1 MECYF
6 IKKKERERENS
17 HKLVLLL
24 AFHVLFLLSETAFD
38 LLIAACFAA
47 FFSFLE
53 MIHCTGTLC
62 MCTLTLPIPTTVVKE
77 GKRETTALPQL
88 VSNGSSISHNSLVF
102 EYSRCTVPF
111 SPSFILCCCFSL
123 RLLLLVLVLLLLFFP
138 IIRNF
143 CFIGSSSGAG
153 RRRRRRRRRRK
164 EKVARPNAIEPDCLG
179 VLVVVMV
186 VKIYVTI
193 RRRTCSRSVFS
204 GLANLGKKES
214 KLLTIVQQAKKLLI

>member
-6 IKKKERERENS
+6 IKKKEREREHS

-24 AFHVLFLLSETAFD
+24 AFHVLFLLSGAAFD

-47 FFSFLE
+47 FFLFLE

-88 VSNGSSISHNSLVF
+88 VSNGSSISISHNSLVS
-102 EYSRCTVPF
+102 EYSYCKVPF
-111 SPSFILCCCFSL
+111 PLFFILCCCFSL
-123 RLLLLVLVLLLLFFP
+123 RLLLLVLVLLLLLFP

-153 RRRRRRRRRRK
+153 RRRRRRRK

-179 VLVVVMV
+179 VLVVVV

-204 GLANLGKKES
+204 GLAS
-214 KLLTIVQQAKKLLI
+214 